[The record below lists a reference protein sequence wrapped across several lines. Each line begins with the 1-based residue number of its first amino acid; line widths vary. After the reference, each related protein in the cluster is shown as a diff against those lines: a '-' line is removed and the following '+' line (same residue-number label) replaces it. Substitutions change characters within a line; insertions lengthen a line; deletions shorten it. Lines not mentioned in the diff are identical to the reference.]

1 MQWENV
7 NSPKHHFYFDTT
19 GNKKYNGI
27 YCPGIDRWLVIDQYD
42 YWVTLQTAQ
51 VLSSKIATMVYVLPP
66 TIGAM
71 TNDNCM
77 NFSIFDKTSQ
87 KKGPIGPDLITSQI
101 PTMRIMSEPRQLVER
116 GIPEDY
122 KSIEGVE
129 MLDRL
134 KQYADFTHRCM
145 YAAMLCGI
153 YVNYHD
159 NKTFSEMF
167 LPKEWTDQVWMYAD
181 RSYVE
186 GGVLPAVRKVLYT
199 SDTLTEARDG
209 IANVWSESDNKV
221 NWLRDFFNKILDET
235 PEEGIQ

>member
-1 MQWENV
+1 MQWDNV
-7 NSPKHHFYFDTT
+7 TSPKHHFYFDST

-27 YCPGIDRWLVIDQYD
+27 YCPGIDRWLLIDQYD

-66 TIGAM
+66 VIGAM

-87 KKGPIGPDLITSQI
+87 KKGPTGPDLITSQI
-101 PTMRIMSEPRQLVER
+101 PTMRILTEPRQLVER

-122 KSIEGVE
+122 KNIEGVE

-134 KQYADFTHRCM
+134 KQYADFVQRCM
-145 YAAMLCGI
+145 YAAMLCGV

-159 NKTFSEMF
+159 NKTFADMF
-167 LPKEWTDQVWMYAD
+167 LPKEWTEQVWMYAD
-181 RSYVE
+181 RSDVND
-186 GGVLPAVRKVLYT
+186 GVLPAIRKVLYN
-199 SDTLTEARDG
+199 SNTLTEARDG
-209 IANVWSESDNKV
+209 IANVWDESANKV
-221 NWLRDFFNKILDET
+221 IWLKNFFERILDEQQD
-235 PEEGIQ
+235 ESIQ